1 MHQICN
7 FFAKIAKKYATINL
21 NIEKLWSRII
31 NITWRNNQKM
41 DVVAGINEDEL
52 SLLSLEILDYSDRIT
67 EIFDKIDSCMDRLPN
82 YYQGTPCVAL
92 MNYYKQLT
100 TYYSII
106 RDNIVTYSDDLIAL
120 IKKMQENDKFLT
132 TLFQNYTDD
141 TKNKMKSIIN

>member
-1 MHQICN
+1 
-7 FFAKIAKKYATINL
+7 
-21 NIEKLWSRII
+21 
-31 NITWRNNQKM
+31 M

-92 MNYYKQLT
+92 MSYYKQLT

>member
-1 MHQICN
+1 
-7 FFAKIAKKYATINL
+7 
-21 NIEKLWSRII
+21 
-31 NITWRNNQKM
+31 M